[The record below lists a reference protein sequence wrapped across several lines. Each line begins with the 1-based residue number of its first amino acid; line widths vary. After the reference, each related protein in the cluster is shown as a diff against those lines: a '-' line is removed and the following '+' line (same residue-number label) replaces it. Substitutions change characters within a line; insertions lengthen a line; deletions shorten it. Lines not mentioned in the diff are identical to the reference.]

1 MKKYIYIFLTIIVC
15 SCASTN
21 KQIDSKYFITKIDYL
36 DDGTPYIYVKNDKI
50 AGIIID
56 DNDTLSLNNGT
67 KIEEGKS
74 YALNLKKIENNFR
87 GETKK
92 YALESTNGTYKIFWR
107 KEDNVPLVLFEAL
120 NLKGLWI
127 VEERSR

>member
-1 MKKYIYIFLTIIVC
+1 
-15 SCASTN
+15 
-21 KQIDSKYFITKIDYL
+21 L